1 MYLLQGRIRSIYEE
15 LSKKLNAWKTAN
27 HLYQRGALNT
37 REFEEIQRLSS
48 DQPTKAAEQM
58 LDYLLSQNEDF
69 YNCFLDALT
78 KTEQLHVR
86 QWIVLEGLFILLK
99 LYINLFCIIQPP
111 AAATPAHVV
120 CYTFHITFWFTAK

>member
-1 MYLLQGRIRSIYEE
+1 MYEQ

-58 LDYLLSQNEDF
+58 LDFLLSQNEDF
-69 YNCFLDALT
+69 YNCFLDALAE
-78 KTEQLHVR
+78 TEQLHVR
-86 QWIVLEGLFILLK
+86 QWIVLEGLFILFK
-99 LYINLFCIIQPP
+99 LHINLFCIIQPP
-111 AAATPAHVV
+111 AAATPTHVV
-120 CYTFHITFWFTAK
+120 CYTFHITFLSSSLI